1 MNIAIIDDSDA
12 DRFLARRVLQTSCPR
27 AIITEFESGQDA
39 LEPVREESR
48 KKQRLV
54 VFLDINMPRMSG
66 FDFLDQVQRD
76 IDTPPIYILMLTSSG
91 AKADREQAEQYDCV
105 KGFIEKPLTREHLEA
120 LAESLAESP
129 E

>member
-1 MNIAIIDDSDA
+1 MGVATDAQIDTTTAVS
-12 DRFLARRVLQTSCPR
+12 
-27 AIITEFESGQDA
+27 
-39 LEPVREESR
+39 
-48 KKQRLV
+48 
-54 VFLDINMPRMSG
+54 
-66 FDFLDQVQRD
+66 VQRAAWPTTVRLLHVID